1 MLLKSESLQPSGN
14 ANTYIYSLLTLESR
28 EDLVRLEGHEVHDLQ
43 VRDPELGQDVDIDC
57 GHGELVPHRP
67 VS

>member
-1 MLLKSESLQPSGN
+1 M
-14 ANTYIYSLLTLESR
+14 
-28 EDLVRLEGHEVHDLQ
+28 RLEGHEVHDLQ